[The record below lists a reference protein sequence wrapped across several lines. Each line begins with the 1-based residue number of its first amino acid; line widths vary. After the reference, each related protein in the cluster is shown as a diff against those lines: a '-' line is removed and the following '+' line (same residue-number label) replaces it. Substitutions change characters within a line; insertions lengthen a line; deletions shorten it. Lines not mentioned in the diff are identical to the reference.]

1 MITSA
6 DGLREHLEAQ
16 VESGD
21 LGCPTD
27 GCAGR
32 TLDVRTW
39 TDDDGTP
46 EGAVVCTACDAAVR
60 VTASATDALA
70 HAPPGVEEQLADF
83 RERLDEL

>member
-1 MITSA
+1 MITTA
-6 DGLREHLEAQ
+6 EGLAEHLEEQ
-16 VESGD
+16 VQAGD
-21 LGCPTD
+21 LECPTD

-46 EGAVVCTACDAAVR
+46 EGAVVCPACDAVVR
-60 VTASATDALA
+60 VTASETDALS

-83 RERLDEL
+83 RKRLDEL